1 MNNTFLRTS
10 KFIRS
15 GLSESELL
23 LERVMKFSFF
33 FIFARNRILS
43 ICSLRLP
50 IRGKVVFSTVSSAV
64 ISFPLFPAAFQQL
77 ILESLQVFHNSNGIF
92 ASYRPLST
100 TDISGVLHI
109 SNCDFITRKR
119 RNVLMNWTMSRRYSQ
134 RCRYRDTEKLKIN
147 NDVIVNPFTRH

>member
-1 MNNTFLRTS
+1 MNNIFLRAS

-15 GLSESELL
+15 SLSESELL
-23 LERVMKFSFF
+23 LERVEIYEILILFYICTKQN
-33 FIFARNRILS
+33 FIDAS
-43 ICSLRLP
+43 ICGLRLP
-50 IRGKVVFSTVSSAV
+50 IRRKVVFSTVSTVV

-119 RNVLMNWTMSRRYSQ
+119 RNVLMNWTIMSRRYSR
-134 RCRYRDTEKLKIN
+134 RCRYRDTEKLKN
-147 NDVIVNPFTRH
+147 KQ